1 MQHSL
6 FDRIYVLFLV
16 IMIISFG
23 FLIIFISYFARR
35 SLITERIETLSNEA
49 QLIASQSLGGYLT
62 GRMSDEEMEYM
73 LDYYSSMLK
82 SDIWYVDSNGLI
94 VAKSSRTSPA
104 KLDDS
109 TSSENTSN
117 TTNDTTETSTENE
130 YAPIVSNI
138 PKSIYMI
145 YKGYTINESFSM
157 VGNFYGIFNSDV
169 ITVNVPIKYL
179 SVDDTTSSPAGAIL
193 LHASTNQINDMMTNI
208 YSITL
213 IPCLVIIVI
222 AFTFIAIVSR
232 KIIRPIKHLSGVAR
246 DYSEGNFDVK
256 TGIESKDE
264 IGQLADSMEYMADEL
279 SKLEQYRHDFVSN
292 ISHDFRSPL
301 TSIKGYVQAI
311 LDGTIPP
318 EKHERYLN
326 IVLDETQR
334 LTKLTQGLLDLNHLE
349 IYGPYLKMS
358 DFDFIDV
365 VKSTLNTF
373 EIKCID
379 KGLAIYLNNH
389 AENTIVTAD
398 QTKIQQVVYN
408 LIDNAI
414 KFTPSG
420 KKINVSIH
428 ETNDKLYVTVKDEG
442 IGMNEDTQRK
452 IWTRFY
458 KGDSSRGKDKQGTGL
473 GLAIT
478 KEIIKAHNETIEVS
492 STEGQGSQFVFSLT
506 KAKQEPSHTG
516 QTEILISNK
525 LR

>member
-1 MQHSL
+1 MQRSL
-6 FDRIYVLFLV
+6 FDRIYILFLI
-16 IMIISFG
+16 IMIMSFG
-23 FLIIFISYFARR
+23 FLTLYISYTARD
-35 SLITERIETLSNEA
+35 SLVEEKKASLTNEA
-49 QLIASQSLGGYLT
+49 KLISDMSVKHYMNGEISDFQLTADLN
-62 GRMSDEEMEYM
+62 
-73 LDYYSSMLK
+73 YYSKLFQ
-82 SDIWYVDSNGLI
+82 SDIWCLDSNGNI
-94 VAKSSRTSPA
+94 YARSNRDITYVESPI
-104 KLDDS
+104 
-109 TSSENTSN
+109 
-117 TTNDTTETSTENE
+117 ENE
-130 YAPIVSNI
+130 ENPKKSNDSANIFAPLLSDI
-138 PKSIYMI
+138 PNNIYMI
-145 YKGYTINESFSM
+145 NTDYDMANTEPI
-157 VGNFYGIFNSDV
+157 VGDFYGIFKTDV
-169 ITVNVPIKYL
+169 ITVNLPII
-179 SVDDTTSSPAGAIL
+179 SSDQTPKGAIL
-193 LHASTNQINDMMTNI
+193 IHSSMDQINHKMMKT
-208 YSITL
+208 YSSTL
-213 IPCLVIIVI
+213 IPCLIIIVI
-222 AFTFIAIVSR
+222 AFSFIAIVSK
-232 KIIRPIKHLSGVAR
+232 KIIKPIKHLSSVAR

-256 TGIESKDE
+256 TGIQSKDE

-279 SKLEQYRHDFVSN
+279 SKLDQYRHDFVSN

-301 TSIKGYVQAI
+301 TSIKGYVSAM

-318 EKHERYLN
+318 NKQERYLN

-358 DFDFIDV
+358 EFDFIDV
-365 VKSTLNTF
+365 VKATLNTF

-379 KGLAIYLNNH
+379 KGIAIYLNNH
-389 AENTIVTAD
+389 ATNTVVTAD
-398 QTKIQQVVYN
+398 QTKIQQVIYN

-442 IGMNEDTQRK
+442 IGMSEDTQRK

-458 KGDSSRGKDKQGTGL
+458 KGDQSRGKDKQGTGL

-492 STEGQGSQFVFSLT
+492 STEGEGSKFVFSLT

-516 QTEILISNK
+516 QTEILIANS

>member
-6 FDRIYVLFLV
+6 FDRIYVVFLV

-23 FLIIFISYFARR
+23 FLILFISYFARR
-35 SLITERIETLSNEA
+35 SLIDERIQTLSNEA

-62 GRMSDEEMEYM
+62 GELSDEEMAYM

-82 SDIWYVDSNGLI
+82 SDIWYVDSNGVI
-94 VAKSSRTSPA
+94 VAMSSRS
-104 KLDDS
+104 
-109 TSSENTSN
+109 
-117 TTNDTTETSTENE
+117 NE
-130 YAPIVSNI
+130 YVKMQNAAQENDEEAAPQDETTGASFAPISSNI
-138 PKSIYMI
+138 PRSIYMI
-145 YKGYTINESFSM
+145 DTGYKINESFSS
-157 VGNFYGIFNSDV
+157 VGNFFGIFAADV
-169 ITVNVPIKYL
+169 ITVNVPIKYF
-179 SVDDTTSSPAGAIL
+179 SVNEPDSSPAGAIL
-193 LHASTNQINDMMTNI
+193 LHASISQINDMMTNI

-222 AFTFIAIVSR
+222 AFSFIAIVSK
-232 KIIRPIKHLSGVAR
+232 KIIKPIKHLSNVAR
-246 DYSEGNFDVK
+246 DYSEGSFDVK
-256 TGIESKDE
+256 TGIKSKDE

-279 SKLEQYRHDFVSN
+279 SKLDQYRHDFVSN

-301 TSIKGYVQAI
+301 TSIKGYVQAM

-318 EKHERYLN
+318 EKQERYLN

-349 IYGPYLKMS
+349 IYGPYLKMN
-358 DFDFIDV
+358 DFDFIEV

-389 AENTIVTAD
+389 ATNTIVTAD
-398 QTKIQQVVYN
+398 QTKIQQVIYN

-442 IGMNEDTQRK
+442 IGMSEDTQRK

-492 STEGQGSQFVFSLT
+492 STEGEGTKFVFSLT
-506 KAKQEPSHTG
+506 KAKQEPTHTG
-516 QTEILISNK
+516 QTEILISSK

>member
-1 MQHSL
+1 MQRSL
-6 FDRIYVLFLV
+6 FDRIYILFLI
-16 IMIISFG
+16 IMILSFG
-23 FLIIFISYFARR
+23 FLTLYISYTARD
-35 SLITERIETLSNEA
+35 SLVEEKKASLTNEA
-49 QLIASQSLGGYLT
+49 KLISDMSVKHYMNGEISDFQLTADLN
-62 GRMSDEEMEYM
+62 
-73 LDYYSSMLK
+73 YYSKLFQ
-82 SDIWYVDSNGLI
+82 SDIWCLDSNGNI
-94 VAKSSRTSPA
+94 YARSNRDITYVESPI
-104 KLDDS
+104 
-109 TSSENTSN
+109 
-117 TTNDTTETSTENE
+117 ENE
-130 YAPIVSNI
+130 ENPKKSNDSANIFAPLLSDI
-138 PKSIYMI
+138 PNNIYMI
-145 YKGYTINESFSM
+145 NTDYDMANTEPI
-157 VGNFYGIFNSDV
+157 VGDFYGIFKTDV
-169 ITVNVPIKYL
+169 ITVNLPII
-179 SVDDTTSSPAGAIL
+179 SSDQTPKGAIL
-193 LHASTNQINDMMTNI
+193 IHSSMDQINHKMMKT
-208 YSITL
+208 YSSTL
-213 IPCLVIIVI
+213 IPCLIIIVI
-222 AFTFIAIVSR
+222 AFSFIAIVSK
-232 KIIRPIKHLSGVAR
+232 KIIKPIKHLSSVAR

-256 TGIESKDE
+256 TGIQSKDE

-279 SKLEQYRHDFVSN
+279 SKLDQYRHDFVSN

-301 TSIKGYVQAI
+301 TSIKGYVSAM

-318 EKHERYLN
+318 NKQERYLN

-358 DFDFIDV
+358 EFDFIDV
-365 VKSTLNTF
+365 VKATLNTF

-379 KGLAIYLNNH
+379 KGIAIYLNNH
-389 AENTIVTAD
+389 ATNTVVTAD
-398 QTKIQQVVYN
+398 QTKIQQVIYN

-442 IGMNEDTQRK
+442 IGMSEDTQRK

-458 KGDSSRGKDKQGTGL
+458 KGDQSRGKDKQGTGL

-492 STEGQGSQFVFSLT
+492 STEGEGSKFVFSLT

-516 QTEILISNK
+516 QTEILIANS

>member
-1 MQHSL
+1 MQRSL
-6 FDRIYVLFLV
+6 FDRIYILFLI
-16 IMIISFG
+16 IMILSFG
-23 FLIIFISYFARR
+23 FLTLYISYTARD
-35 SLITERIETLSNEA
+35 SLVEEKKASLTIEAKLISDMSVNHYMNGEISDF
-49 QLIASQSLGGYLT
+49 QLTADLN
-62 GRMSDEEMEYM
+62 
-73 LDYYSSMLK
+73 YYSKLFQ
-82 SDIWYVDSNGLI
+82 SDIWCLDSNGNI
-94 VAKSSRTSPA
+94 YARSNRDITYVESPV
-104 KLDDS
+104 
-109 TSSENTSN
+109 
-117 TTNDTTETSTENE
+117 ENE
-130 YAPIVSNI
+130 ENPKKSNDSANIFAPLLSDI
-138 PKSIYMI
+138 PNNIYMI
-145 YKGYTINESFSM
+145 NTDYDMANTEPI
-157 VGNFYGIFNSDV
+157 VGDFYGIFKTDV
-169 ITVNVPIKYL
+169 ITVNLPII
-179 SVDDTTSSPAGAIL
+179 SSDQTPKGAIL
-193 LHASTNQINDMMTNI
+193 IHSSMDQINHKMMKT
-208 YSITL
+208 YSSTL
-213 IPCLVIIVI
+213 IPCLIIIVI
-222 AFTFIAIVSR
+222 AFSFIAIVSK
-232 KIIRPIKHLSGVAR
+232 KIIKPIKHLSSVAR

-256 TGIESKDE
+256 TGIQSKDE

-279 SKLEQYRHDFVSN
+279 SKLDQYRHDFVSN

-301 TSIKGYVQAI
+301 TSIKGYVSAM

-318 EKHERYLN
+318 NKQERYLN

-358 DFDFIDV
+358 EFDFIDV
-365 VKSTLNTF
+365 VKATLNTF

-379 KGLAIYLNNH
+379 KGIAIYLNNH
-389 AENTIVTAD
+389 ATNTVVTAD
-398 QTKIQQVVYN
+398 QTKIQQVIYN

-442 IGMNEDTQRK
+442 IGMSEDTQRK

-458 KGDSSRGKDKQGTGL
+458 KGDQSRGKDKQGTGL

-492 STEGQGSQFVFSLT
+492 STEGEGSKFVFSLT

-516 QTEILISNK
+516 QTEILIANS

>member
-6 FDRIYVLFLV
+6 FDRIYLAFLA
-16 IMIISFG
+16 ILIISFG
-23 FLIIFISYFARR
+23 FLIVFISYFARR
-35 SLITERIETLSNEA
+35 SLISEKIDTLSNEA
-49 QLIASQSLGGYLT
+49 QLIAQQTLQSYLS
-62 GRMSDEEMEYM
+62 GEFSDDEMASLM
-73 LDYYSSMLK
+73 DYYSDMLK
-82 SDIWYVDSNGLI
+82 ADIWYVDNDGTI
-94 VAKSSRTSPA
+94 IAKSARKKDNKPA
-104 KLDDS
+104 YSS
-109 TSSENTSN
+109 TTTEASENASE
-117 TTNDTTETSTENE
+117 DP
-130 YAPIVSNI
+130 YAGINADI
-138 PKSIYMI
+138 PRNIYMVNGD
-145 YKGYTINESFSM
+145 YNVRESFALI
-157 VGNFYGIFNSDV
+157 GNFYGIFDSDV
-169 ITVNVPIKYL
+169 ITVNMPVNYYSEPK
-179 SVDDTTSSPAGAIL
+179 GALI
-193 LHASTNQINDMMTNI
+193 LHASTTQIDDMMNNI
-208 YSITL
+208 LSFSL

-222 AFTFIAIVSR
+222 AFSFIAIISR
-232 KIIRPIKHLSGVAR
+232 KIIRPIKHLSNVAR
-246 DYSEGNFDVK
+246 DYSEGNFDVE
-256 TGIESKDE
+256 TGIKSKNE
-264 IGQLADSMEYMADEL
+264 IGQLADSMEYMAGEL

-318 EKHERYLN
+318 EKQERYLN

-365 VKSTLNTF
+365 IKSTLNTF

-398 QTKIQQVVYN
+398 QTKIQQVIYN

-420 KKINVSIH
+420 KRIHVSIY
-428 ETNDKLYVTVKDEG
+428 ETNDKLYVAVQDEG
-442 IGMNEDTQRK
+442 IGMSEDTQRR

-492 STEGQGSQFVFSLT
+492 SVEGQGSKFVFTLTKT
-506 KAKQEPSHTG
+506 KAKHDQPSHTG
-516 QTEILISNK
+516 MTEILIQKSPQ
-525 LR
+525 

>member
-1 MQHSL
+1 
-6 FDRIYVLFLV
+6 
-16 IMIISFG
+16 MILSFG
-23 FLIIFISYFARR
+23 FLTLYISYTARD
-35 SLITERIETLSNEA
+35 SLVEEKKASLTNEA
-49 QLIASQSLGGYLT
+49 KLISDMSVKHYMNGEISDFQLTADLN
-62 GRMSDEEMEYM
+62 
-73 LDYYSSMLK
+73 YYSKLFQ
-82 SDIWYVDSNGLI
+82 SDIWCLDSNGNI
-94 VAKSSRTSPA
+94 YARSNRDITYVESPI
-104 KLDDS
+104 
-109 TSSENTSN
+109 
-117 TTNDTTETSTENE
+117 ENE
-130 YAPIVSNI
+130 ENPKKSNDSANIFAPLLSDI
-138 PKSIYMI
+138 PNNIYMI
-145 YKGYTINESFSM
+145 NTDYDMANTEPI
-157 VGNFYGIFNSDV
+157 VGDFYGIFKTDV
-169 ITVNVPIKYL
+169 ITVNLPII
-179 SVDDTTSSPAGAIL
+179 SSDQTPKGAIL
-193 LHASTNQINDMMTNI
+193 IHSSMDQINHKMMKT
-208 YSITL
+208 YSSTL
-213 IPCLVIIVI
+213 IPCLIIIVI
-222 AFTFIAIVSR
+222 AFSFIAIVSK
-232 KIIRPIKHLSGVAR
+232 KIIKPIKHLSSVAR

-256 TGIESKDE
+256 TGIQSKDE

-279 SKLEQYRHDFVSN
+279 SKLDQYRHDFVSN

-301 TSIKGYVQAI
+301 TSIKGYVSAM

-318 EKHERYLN
+318 NKQERYLN

-358 DFDFIDV
+358 EFDFIDV
-365 VKSTLNTF
+365 VKATLNTF

-379 KGLAIYLNNH
+379 KGIAIYLNNH
-389 AENTIVTAD
+389 ATNTVVTAD
-398 QTKIQQVVYN
+398 QTKIQQVIYN

-442 IGMNEDTQRK
+442 IGMSEDTQRK

-458 KGDSSRGKDKQGTGL
+458 KGDQSRGKDKQGTGL

-492 STEGQGSQFVFSLT
+492 STEGEGSKFVFSLT

-516 QTEILISNK
+516 QTEILIANS

>member
-6 FDRIYVLFLV
+6 FDRIYILFLV

-23 FLIIFISYFARR
+23 FLIFFISYFARR
-35 SLITERIETLSNEA
+35 SLVDERINTLSNEA
-49 QLIASQSLGGYLT
+49 QLIADLSLKGYLE
-62 GRMSDEEMEYM
+62 GKISNEDIESQ
-73 LDYYSSMLK
+73 LNYYSTLLK
-82 SDIWYVDSNGLI
+82 SDIWYVDNNGVI
-94 VAKSSRTSPA
+94 VVMSSRNNAYTIAQEEAMA
-104 KLDDS
+104 KDPDVENSNS
-109 TSSENTSN
+109 TSDSF
-117 TTNDTTETSTENE
+117 
-130 YAPIVSNI
+130 APISSNI
-138 PKSIYMI
+138 PRSIYLI
-145 YKGYTINESFSM
+145 DSSYKIDEGFSTIGDF
-157 VGNFYGIFNSDV
+157 FGIFSADV
-169 ITVNVPIKYL
+169 ITVNVPVKAL
-179 SVDDTTSSPAGAIL
+179 SADNLDSTPAGALIL
-193 LHASTNQINDMMTNI
+193 HSSTAQINDMMANT

-222 AFTFIAIVSR
+222 AFSFIAIVSR
-232 KIIRPIKHLSGVAR
+232 KIIKPIKHLSNVAR
-246 DYSEGNFDVK
+246 DYSEGSFEVK
-256 TGIESKDE
+256 TGITSKDE

-279 SKLEQYRHDFVSN
+279 SKLDQYRHDFVSN

-301 TSIKGYVQAI
+301 TSIKGYVSAM

-318 EKHERYLN
+318 EKQERYLN

-389 AENTIVTAD
+389 ATNTIVTAD
-398 QTKIQQVVYN
+398 QTKIQQVIYN

-428 ETNDKLYVTVKDEG
+428 ETNDKLYITVKDEG
-442 IGMNEDTQRK
+442 IGMSEDTQRK

-492 STEGQGSQFVFSLT
+492 STEGEGSKFVFTLT

-516 QTEILISNK
+516 QTEILIANN

>member
-6 FDRIYVLFLV
+6 FDRIYLAFLA
-16 IMIISFG
+16 ILIISFG
-23 FLIIFISYFARR
+23 FLILFISYFAKR
-35 SLITERIETLSNEA
+35 SLISERIETLSNEA
-49 QLIASQSLGGYLT
+49 QLIAKQSLTSYLE
-62 GRMSDEEMEYM
+62 GKINENDMAGFM
-73 LDYYSSMLK
+73 DYYSDMLK
-82 SDIWYVDSNGLI
+82 ADIWYVDNSGSI
-94 VAKSSRTSPA
+94 IAKSNR
-104 KLDDS
+104 K
-109 TSSENTSN
+109 
-117 TTNDTTETSTENE
+117 TTEKKSPYQTSGSSTETTE
-130 YAPIVSNI
+130 AASESAYAGINADI
-138 PKSIYMI
+138 PENI
-145 YKGYTINESFSM
+145 YKISESYQLDESFSL
-157 VGNFYGIFNSDV
+157 VGDFYGVFNTDV
-169 ITVNVPIKYL
+169 ISVNMPVNYFK
-179 SVDDTTSSPAGAIL
+179 DTESPSEPAGALI
-193 LHASTNQINDMMTNI
+193 LHASTTQINDTMNDIM
-208 YSITL
+208 SFSL

-222 AFTFIAIVSR
+222 AFSFIAIISR
-232 KIIRPIKHLSGVAR
+232 KIIRPIKHLSNVAR
-246 DYSEGNFDVK
+246 DYSEGNFDVE
-256 TGIESKDE
+256 TGIKSKNE
-264 IGQLADSMEYMADEL
+264 IGQLADSMEYMAGEL

-318 EKHERYLN
+318 EKQERYLN

-358 DFDFIDV
+358 DFDFIEV

-398 QTKIQQVVYN
+398 QTKIQQVIYN

-420 KKINVSIH
+420 KRIHVSIY
-428 ETNDKLYVTVKDEG
+428 ETNDKLYVAVQDEG
-442 IGMNEDTQRK
+442 IGMSEDTQRR

-478 KEIIKAHNETIEVS
+478 KEVIKAHNETIEVS
-492 STEGQGSQFVFSLT
+492 SVEGQGSKFVFTLT
-506 KAKQEPSHTG
+506 KAKQDQPSHTG

-525 LR
+525 PTSQ

>member
-1 MQHSL
+1 MVNGEYNVHEN
-6 FDRIYVLFLV
+6 FA
-16 IMIISFG
+16 
-23 FLIIFISYFARR
+23 LI
-35 SLITERIETLSNEA
+35 
-49 QLIASQSLGGYLT
+49 
-62 GRMSDEEMEYM
+62 
-73 LDYYSSMLK
+73 
-82 SDIWYVDSNGLI
+82 
-94 VAKSSRTSPA
+94 
-104 KLDDS
+104 
-109 TSSENTSN
+109 
-117 TTNDTTETSTENE
+117 
-130 YAPIVSNI
+130 
-138 PKSIYMI
+138 
-145 YKGYTINESFSM
+145 
-157 VGNFYGIFNSDV
+157 GNFYGLFDSDV
-169 ITVNVPIKYL
+169 ITVNMPVNYYSEPK
-179 SVDDTTSSPAGAIL
+179 GALI
-193 LHASTNQINDMMTNI
+193 LHASTTQIDDMMNNI
-208 YSITL
+208 LSFSL

-222 AFTFIAIVSR
+222 AFSFIAIISR
-232 KIIRPIKHLSGVAR
+232 KIIRPIKHLSNVAR
-246 DYSEGNFDVK
+246 DYSEGNFDVE
-256 TGIESKDE
+256 TGIKSKNE
-264 IGQLADSMEYMADEL
+264 IGQLADSMEYMAGEL

-318 EKHERYLN
+318 EKQERYLN

-365 VKSTLNTF
+365 IKSTLNTF

-398 QTKIQQVVYN
+398 QTKIQQVIYN

-420 KKINVSIH
+420 KRIHVSIY
-428 ETNDKLYVTVKDEG
+428 ETNDKLYVAVQDEG
-442 IGMNEDTQRK
+442 IGMSEDTQRR

-492 STEGQGSQFVFSLT
+492 SVEGQGSKFVFTLTKT
-506 KAKQEPSHTG
+506 KAKHDQPSHTG
-516 QTEILISNK
+516 MTEILIQKSPQ
-525 LR
+525 